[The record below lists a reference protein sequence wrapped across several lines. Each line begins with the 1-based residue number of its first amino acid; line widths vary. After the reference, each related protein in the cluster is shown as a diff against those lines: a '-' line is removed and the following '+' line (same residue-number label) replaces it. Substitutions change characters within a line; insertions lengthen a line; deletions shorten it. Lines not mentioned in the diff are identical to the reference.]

1 LQLKKSQPF
10 GDLFLFLNN
19 NNVATPK
26 AFCHSPVAMKP
37 IKISLTLEPIKQ
49 RIHFAP
55 ATKYFADKKKK
66 QNKKACR

>member
-1 LQLKKSQPF
+1 LSRKKSQH
-10 GDLFLFLNN
+10 GENLFLFLSNN
-19 NNVATPK
+19 YVATPK
-26 AFCHSPVAMKP
+26 AFCHSPVAMKR

-66 QNKKACR
+66 QNKNACR